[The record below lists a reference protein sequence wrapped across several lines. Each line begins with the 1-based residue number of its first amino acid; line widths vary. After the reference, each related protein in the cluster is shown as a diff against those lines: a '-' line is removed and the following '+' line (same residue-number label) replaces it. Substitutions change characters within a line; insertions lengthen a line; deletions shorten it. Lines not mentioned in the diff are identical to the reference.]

1 MLWNNFFKKCW
12 FYYVSKTTQNFT
24 SSFLD
29 TILDTPKEKIKK
41 INFRVPKLVVFA
53 KVRISQ
59 KRKIIRLQFLDMF

>member
-1 MLWNNFFKKCW
+1 MLVLF
-12 FYYVSKTTQNFT
+12 VSKTTQNFT

-41 INFRVPKLVVFA
+41 INFPVPKLVVFE

-59 KRKIIRLQFLDMF
+59 KRKITRLQFLDMF